1 MTVRKGIGFLGVTA
15 RLLML
20 IAATGLC
27 LGYLAMFV
35 SPARAWFLTVFS
47 ISFVPF
53 ALLNFILL
61 LWAALRRSLSAIIPF
76 LALLPCF
83 FLAGRYIQGDKKD
96 LPSPD
101 GSIKIISYNVGQF
114 RSCEDS
120 LGFRSARTCG
130 NALCQY
136 LQSRDADII
145 CLQEFYAESADEI
158 TSILSKYFPG
168 YTVKYYVNVIKRG
181 VYGNVTLS
189 RLPILGMGKMRF
201 ERSANMAIYTD
212 IEAKGKL
219 FRVYNCHFESYG
231 ISASALLS
239 KIGRED
245 GIILHAEEK
254 MRSSIRRRPLQV
266 DAVLKDI
273 KSSETISVVAGD
285 FNDPPLSYTYNALM
299 KGHKDTFVEAGE
311 GVLGTFSA
319 MSPFL
324 RIDYILFPEEW
335 AAASHHVAKVGYS
348 DHYPVE
354 TQLIIR

>member
-120 LGFRSARTCG
+120 LGFRSARACG

-189 RLPILGMGKMRF
+189 RHPILDKGKLSF
-201 ERSANMAIYTD
+201 EKSANMALYTD
-212 IEAKGKL
+212 VEAKGQI
-219 FRVYNCHFESYG
+219 FRVYNCHFQAGLRIYDVSDPFVPKEIAYFMPPDPEVTWFDIEEG
-231 ISASALLS
+231 TLFP
-239 KIGRED
+239 GPHV
-245 GIILHAEEK
+245 GHAEDC
-254 MRSSIRRRPLQV
+254 IV
-266 DAVLKDI
+266 DDRGYIYVD
-273 KSSETISVVAGD
+273 
-285 FNDPPLSYTYNALM
+285 TYQDGL
-299 KGHKDTFVEAGE
+299 
-311 GVLGTFSA
+311 
-319 MSPFL
+319 
-324 RIDYILFPEEW
+324 YI
-335 AAASHHVAKVGYS
+335 VRCTV
-348 DHYPVE
+348 
-354 TQLIIR
+354 